1 MTMSSRHLLVA
12 ILVVA
17 LLVMAVR
24 PTPAEADVLTAL
36 AIAGAVAAIIVLV
49 VFLVV
54 ANMEE
59 RRRAEAP
66 TDAPE
71 LVLVYVATPQPDAP

>member
-1 MTMSSRHLLVA
+1 MV
-12 ILVVA
+12 LVVA

-24 PTPAEADVLTAL
+24 PAAAEADVLTAL
-36 AIAGAVAAIIVLV
+36 AIAGAVAAVVVLI

-66 TDAPE
+66 TDGAQ
-71 LVLVYVATPQPDAP
+71 LVLAYVASPQPDAP